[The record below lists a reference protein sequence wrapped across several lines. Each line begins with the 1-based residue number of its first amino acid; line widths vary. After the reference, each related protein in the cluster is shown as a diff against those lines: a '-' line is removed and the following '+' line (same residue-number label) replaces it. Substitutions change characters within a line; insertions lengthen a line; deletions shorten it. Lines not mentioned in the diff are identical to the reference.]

1 MVFSDLL
8 FIYIFLCATLIL
20 YFLVRS
26 SRGKRGAHCRLALFL
41 RVGRARFM
49 FFCLFCRH
57 WINYVAGLLIE
68 NHRAHGKV
76 IVALT
81 LVFDLGMLAV
91 FKYAGFFV
99 ENINA
104 LFGSSIPV
112 PDIVMP
118 IGHQLLHLPDH
129 FLRD

>member
-26 SRGKRGAHCRLALFL
+26 IAWKNAVLIVASLFFYAWGEPFYVFLLILSAL
-41 RVGRARFM
+41 V
-49 FFCLFCRH
+49 
-57 WINYVAGLLIE
+57 NYVAGLLIE

-91 FKYAGFFV
+91 FK
-99 ENINA
+99 
-104 LFGSSIPV
+104 
-112 PDIVMP
+112 
-118 IGHQLLHLPDH
+118 
-129 FLRD
+129 